1 MDYLN
6 TMQKRNKE
14 PKVKAEGHY
23 QKGNIAQPVRVFYKG
38 KDIDLTVF
46 AISDDAVEHYKAD
59 PNIKNL
65 DRVVEVF
72 DVYTAGRGSTG
83 QLGTASRAEMEGEF
97 GKGLSEEQFVDHVL
111 REGKITG
118 VQSAISH
125 NLFEK

>member
-1 MDYLN
+1 
-6 TMQKRNKE
+6 MQKRNKE
-14 PKVKAEGHY
+14 PKTKVEGNY

-46 AISDDAVEHYKAD
+46 ATSDEAVEHYKED

-65 DRVVEVF
+65 DDVVEVF
-72 DVYTAGRGSTG
+72 QVYTAGRGSTG
-83 QLGTASRAEMEGEF
+83 TLGAASRQEMEDEF
-97 GKGLSEEQFVDHVL
+97 GKGLSDEQFVDHVL